1 MSVPFL
7 FPGHRKKPLAPT
19 CKVCLIRDDL
29 TTVWCE
35 VTSSIRTRT
44 LEEDVPDASTAVS
57 SSAAKSAATPPSSSN
72 SENPSS
78 GPKEDPVKELL
89 LCLRPIRDG
98 EKKVDEALRFKPRN
112 MVVQKSS
119 ELADVAEGAAV
130 SSSSG
135 DRMQIDNASREN
147 SAGSAST
154 EPSKRPPKKRPPP
167 PRETSD
173 STEDGIAASPTKRQ
187 RQSGQGP
194 AQASDTEKSVV
205 ESLMLMSNKSQ

>member
-1 MSVPFL
+1 MRFIFS
-7 FPGHRKKPLAPT
+7 GHRKKPLAPT

-44 LEEDVPDASTAVS
+44 LEEDIPDTQSTTIS
-57 SSAAKSAATPPSSSN
+57 STVAKSADTPPSSSD
-72 SENPSS
+72 NPSS
-78 GPKEDPVKELL
+78 SSKEDPVKELL

-98 EKKVDEALRFKPRN
+98 EKKVDESLRFKPRS
-112 MVVQKSS
+112 MDIQSSS
-119 ELADVAEGAAV
+119 ELGDVAEGAVV

-135 DRMQIDNASREN
+135 DRMQIDNASRDN
-147 SAGSAST
+147 SAGSSST
-154 EPSKRPPKKRPPP
+154 EASKRPPKKRPPP
-167 PRETSD
+167 REASD
-173 STEDGIAASPTKRQ
+173 STADGMAASPTKRQ
-187 RQSGQGP
+187 RQSEQGP